1 MTRARR
7 SRLIEL
13 LWRLHRWA
21 YRSSGGRV
29 GGRLIGMPVLLL
41 TTRGRRTGRPHTTAL
56 TFLQDDGSRVIVA
69 SNGGAPNHPAWLL
82 NLRAQPEAE
91 IQVGERR
98 LRVRAR
104 EAGDAERERLWARII
119 RVNPGYAVYQRRT
132 TRRIPL
138 VVLERA
144 IE

>member
-7 SRLIEL
+7 SRFIEL

-21 YRSSGGRV
+21 YRASGGRV

-41 TTRGRRTGRPHTTAL
+41 TTRGRRTGWPHTTAL
-56 TFLQDDGSRVIVA
+56 TYLQEDGDCVIVA
-69 SNGGAPNHPAWLL
+69 SNGGAPSHPAWLL
-82 NLRAQPEAE
+82 NLRAHPEAE

-104 EAGDAERERLWARII
+104 EAGDVERERLWTQIVRA
-119 RVNPGYAVYQRRT
+119 NPGYGVYQRRT
-132 TRRIPL
+132 TRRIPV
-138 VVLERA
+138 VVLEPSS
-144 IE
+144 